1 MSLAPHAAHNSV
13 ATAQAS
19 ALVTMRRRLSAAL
32 VRTAGPMAAHLLPVR
47 EAANSFVQVR
57 SEAGRTPTTPTR
69 ARCAAAPGGHGADT
83 GARAG
88 RLDSR

>member
-1 MSLAPHAAHNSV
+1 MSLASHAAHNSV

-57 SEAGRTPTTPTR
+57 SEAGPTTIPPKRALHRGAGR
-69 ARCAAAPGGHGADT
+69 AR
-83 GARAG
+83 R
-88 RLDSR
+88 